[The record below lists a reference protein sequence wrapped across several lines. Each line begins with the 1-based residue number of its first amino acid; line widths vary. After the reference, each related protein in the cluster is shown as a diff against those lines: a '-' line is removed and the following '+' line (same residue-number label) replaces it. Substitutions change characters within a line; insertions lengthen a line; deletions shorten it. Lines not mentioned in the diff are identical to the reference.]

1 MRAAVMSSDN
11 KLTGGFK
18 ENLTKEEA
26 IKIQREFQQL
36 DLMLRGYQEE
46 SEKQLIKQKNLERD
60 IKGL

>member
-1 MRAAVMSSDN
+1 MSSDN